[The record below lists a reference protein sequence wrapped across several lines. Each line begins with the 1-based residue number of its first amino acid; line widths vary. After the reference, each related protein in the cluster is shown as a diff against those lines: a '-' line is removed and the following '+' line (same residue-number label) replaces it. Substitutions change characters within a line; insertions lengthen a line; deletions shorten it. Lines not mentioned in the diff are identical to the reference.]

1 MQARAVQ
8 NAIARFSWELD
19 NLERHVAVDTF
30 PLHKMP
36 NPSFCRPQSENNCW
50 NQGTSA
56 AKARFTFLLLKNLFC
71 AGFID
76 GLIFFQSGPPQ
87 LRHRPSLLSTH
98 FHQTGDYQGW
108 PGHHPSRHGSL
119 QQGGMFMGNSR
130 MPNVNKL
137 RLAGM
142 SQHRGGRAIP
152 GPTRTRP
159 YWEVF
164 SPPRV
169 SRLYSTLDR
178 DSNSMPTGA
187 TAAHDSE

>member
-56 AKARFTFLLLKNLFC
+56 AKARFTFLLLKNLVC

-108 PGHHPSRHGSL
+108 PGHHPLPARIAPTGRYVHGQLQDAKRQQTPPGRHVTAPRWSRHSRPDKDTPILGSL
-119 QQGGMFMGNSR
+119 F
-130 MPNVNKL
+130 
-137 RLAGM
+137 
-142 SQHRGGRAIP
+142 
-152 GPTRTRP
+152 
-159 YWEVF
+159 
-164 SPPRV
+164 
-169 SRLYSTLDR
+169 
-178 DSNSMPTGA
+178 
-187 TAAHDSE
+187 AAQSLSSILNA